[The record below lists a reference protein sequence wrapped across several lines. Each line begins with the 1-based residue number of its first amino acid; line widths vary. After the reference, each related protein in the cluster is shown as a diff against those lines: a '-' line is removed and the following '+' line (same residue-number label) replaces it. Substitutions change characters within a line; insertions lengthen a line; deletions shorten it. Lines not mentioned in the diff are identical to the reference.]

1 MNCELCRSE
10 MYSWRPDSQV
20 ESFQSLFDH
29 LDSCPECAREFD
41 QLTSKDEAVRGTFLK
56 VPESPFLES
65 RILTGLS
72 HQRTQFQV
80 RHTLW
85 RSWFLI
91 PIAASILLVIT
102 LGYAPSRQEQLVG
115 KDLVALLS
123 EPPALQIIS
132 SDRNELLRWSKA
144 VLPAVDVLP
153 AQLNKVE
160 FRGASAVSL
169 ADHKAVLL
177 KMKNEQRA
185 SLLIVDAR
193 LTKQTGIKSMPE
205 KTGSAALWSDQKKTY
220 VLLFD
225 GNLQEMHAYME
236 KMGIST

>member
-10 MYSWRPDSQV
+10 MYSWRPDSRV

-29 LDSCPECAREFD
+29 LDSCAECAREFA
-41 QLTSKDEAVRGTFLK
+41 QLTSKDDALRRTFLK
-56 VPESPFLES
+56 VPESPLLES
-65 RILTGLS
+65 RILTGLA
-72 HQRTQFQV
+72 HQRTQLQLH
-80 RHTLW
+80 RTLW

-91 PIAASILLVIT
+91 PIAASILVIIT
-102 LGYAPSRQEQLVG
+102 LGYSPIRQEQLVR
-115 KDLVALLS
+115 KDLVAILS

-132 SDRNELLRWSKA
+132 SDRNELLRWSKG
-144 VLPAVDVLP
+144 VLLGADVLP

-160 FRGASAVSL
+160 FRGASAVSV
-169 ADHKAVLL
+169 ADHKAVFL